1 MSLPELATRRRVT
14 VGMLTLT
21 MVLFGLIGLSGLKVN
36 LLPDL
41 SYPTLTVRTEYEGAA
56 PLEIENLISQPVE
69 EAVGVV
75 KNVRKVHSV
84 SRTGQSDVVLEFAWG
99 TDMDMASLEVRD
111 KLDTLQ
117 LPLEAKKPLLLRF
130 NPSTD
135 PILRLGLTT
144 DGCADKEATPD
155 NGIAPTAAAKAACT
169 PTAVSEIEL
178 KQLRRFADD
187 DLKKRIEPVSGVAA
201 VKVGGG
207 LEDEIDVAID
217 QQQLARLGI
226 DINDVI
232 TRLKNEN
239 VNASGGRI
247 DEGSQRF
254 LVRTI
259 NQFKTLD
266 EMRELLIKVDGN
278 VPVKLK
284 DIATVTQGFKERE
297 GIVRIDGREAIEL
310 AVYKEGDANTV
321 SVAKAVNA
329 TTERL
334 KDSLPRGARLTT
346 IEDQSVFIE
355 HALSEV
361 RFDALLGGVL
371 AILIIFFFLGHAWST
386 FIISLSLPVSLIATF
401 FFMGQLH
408 LSLNVMSLGGLA
420 LATGMVVDDSIV
432 VLENIARLREK
443 GLGIVEAA
451 VKGTAEVGMAVT
463 ASTLTTVAVFFP
475 LVFVQGVAGQLFR
488 DQALTIT
495 FAMLISLIVAMTLIP
510 MLASLRGRA
519 PLSYKDEPVDQ
530 ETLWSKAW
538 RSTLA
543 LLVWPLR
550 GPLTLWK
557 VVLFVLTLLPRL
569 AAAALYFVL
578 MSVLVLFSAA
588 IRFGARGAFFIGD
601 LLQGRRTGLTFAY
614 ARNALAWG
622 MNALRW
628 PYASADVPDRKGALF
643 ALTLLP
649 KVALVPLIVI
659 AVVACAVMPP
669 LVYLFGLV
677 ARFILHWLGWATN
690 TGYTRAARA
699 YHGFL
704 PSALAHPGRVLGF
717 AALTFG
723 LALALVP
730 TLGLDLIPQL
740 AQGRFDMTVTLPPG
754 TPLAETDKVVGE
766 ISTRHAKDPG
776 VASIYGVAGA
786 GTRLDANPTES
797 GENIA
802 RLSIAL
808 ADGGSK
814 AIEAAEVDR
823 LRTGMASHAD
833 AEVKFARPQ
842 LFSFS
847 APLEV
852 EIRGYDL
859 DALAK
864 AGHRLGELMKASPRF
879 ADIKSTVE
887 GGYPEIQIKFDQD
900 RAAALGMTTRDIAD
914 RVVRKVKGEVATRYD
929 FRDRKIDVLVRSRL
943 SDRGSVDDIR
953 NLVVGYVAAG
963 NATSSTASS
972 STPSSGGTSATVNAT
987 PTSTTASVST
997 GTGTKATTV
1006 SDTARTSADTPIR
1019 LSSVAEVIATE
1030 GPSEIH
1036 RVSAERV
1043 AIVSANLRYGDLGS
1057 AVREIN
1063 DIVSKNPLAA
1073 GVKVHVGG
1081 QSEELDSSVKSLM
1094 FALGLAI
1101 FLVYLVMASQFESL
1115 LHPFVIMF
1123 SIPLAAVGA
1132 VLALKLT
1139 RSPVSVVVFIGLIML
1154 VGIVVKN
1161 AIVLIDRVNQLR
1173 EAGVAKRDAIAQG
1186 AESRLRPIVMTTLC
1200 TLIGFSPLAIGVGE
1214 GAEVRAPMAITVIG
1228 GLAVSTLL
1236 TLVVIPVVYDLLD
1249 RRGDAWYRAR
1259 GERHRAKAM
1268 KKAQGDE
1275 DGDHAAGEPE
1285 GQHA

>member
-21 MVLFGLIGLSGLKVN
+21 MVLFGLIGLAGLKVN

-135 PILRLGLTT
+135 PIIRLGLTAQGDT
-144 DGCADKEATPD
+144 TEAQ
-155 NGIAPTAAAKAACT
+155 
-169 PTAVSEIEL
+169 L

-187 DLKKRIEPVSGVAA
+187 DLKKRIEPVAGVAA

-217 QQQLARLGI
+217 QQKLARLGI

-247 DEGSQRF
+247 EEASQRF

-278 VPVKLK
+278 VPIRLK
-284 DIATVTQGFKERE
+284 DLAEVRQGYKERE

-310 AVYKEGDANTV
+310 AIYKEGDANTV
-321 SVAKAVNA
+321 SVATAVKAQLA
-329 TTERL
+329 KL
-334 KDSLPRGARLTT
+334 KDTLPGGATLTT
-346 IEDQSVFIE
+346 IEDQSIFIE

-361 RFDALLGGVL
+361 KFDALLGGVL
-371 AILIIFFFLGHAWST
+371 AILIIFFFLGDSWST

-443 GLGIVEAA
+443 GVPILEAA
-451 VKGTAEVGMAVT
+451 VRGTAEVGMAVT

-475 LVFVQGVAGQLFR
+475 LVFVQGIAGQLFR

-495 FAMLISLIVAMTLIP
+495 FAMLVSLVVSMTLIP
-510 MLASLRGRA
+510 MLASLKGRS
-519 PLSYKDEPVDQ
+519 PLAYRDEPVSPPRPLPSNRVLRAAVVAARALG
-530 ETLWSKAW
+530 EFLGHTLPRAFG
-538 RSTLA
+538 A
-543 LLVWPLR
+543 LIALVARVCGLVF
-550 GPLTLWK
+550 G
-557 VVLFVLTLLPRL
+557 TLLRAIGRVVIWPYDRAAAYYHRSL
-569 AAAALYFVL
+569 PKALEHPWRVLGLSAAAL
-578 MSVLVLFSAA
+578 AA
-588 IRFGARGAFFIGD
+588 
-601 LLQGRRTGLTFAY
+601 T
-614 ARNALAWG
+614 
-622 MNALRW
+622 
-628 PYASADVPDRKGALF
+628 
-643 ALTLLP
+643 
-649 KVALVPLIVI
+649 
-659 AVVACAVMPP
+659 
-669 LVYLFGLV
+669 
-677 ARFILHWLGWATN
+677 
-690 TGYTRAARA
+690 
-699 YHGFL
+699 
-704 PSALAHPGRVLGF
+704 
-717 AALTFG
+717 
-723 LALALVP
+723 LALVP

-754 TPLAETDKVVGE
+754 TPLAETDRLVAQVSE
-766 ISTRHAKDPG
+766 RHAKDPG

-808 ADGGSK
+808 KDGGSK
-814 AIEAAEVDR
+814 AVEAAEIER
-823 LRTGMASHAD
+823 LRTGMTRAD
-833 AEVKFARPQ
+833 ASMKFARPQ

-847 APLEV
+847 APLEI

-864 AGHRLGELMKASPRF
+864 GGQRLADLMKASPRF
-879 ADIKSTVE
+879 TDVKSTVE
-887 GGYPEIQIKFDQD
+887 GGYPEIQVRFDQD
-900 RAAALGMTTRDIAD
+900 RAAALGLTTRDIAD
-914 RVVRKVKGEVATRYD
+914 RLVRKVKGEVATRYE
-929 FRDRKIDVLVRSRL
+929 FRDRKIDVLVRARAA
-943 SDRGSVDDIR
+943 DRGSVEDIR
-953 NLVVGYVAAG
+953 NLVVGYVPAPAAASGSGSTAGSGSSSSAAAG
-963 NATSSTASS
+963 GA
-972 STPSSGGTSATVNAT
+972 
-987 PTSTTASVST
+987 TTAASE
-997 GTGTKATTV
+997 
-1006 SDTARTSADTPIR
+1006 TARSSNDTPIR
-1019 LSSVAEVIATE
+1019 LSAVAEVLASE

-1036 RVSAERV
+1036 RVSQERV
-1043 AIVSANLRYGDLGS
+1043 AIVSSNLRYGDLSS
-1057 AVREIN
+1057 AVAEVQDLIAQH
-1063 DIVSKNPLAA
+1063 PLAA
-1073 GVKVHVGG
+1073 GVKTRIGG
-1081 QSEELDSSVKSLM
+1081 QSEELDSSVHSLL

-1132 VLALKLT
+1132 ILALKL
-1139 RSPVSVVVFIGLIML
+1139 SGSAISVVVFIGLIML

-1173 EAGVAKRDAIAQG
+1173 EAGVPKRQALAQG

-1214 GAEVRAPMAITVIG
+1214 GAEVRAPMALTVIG

-1249 RRGDAWYRAR
+1249 RRGDAWYVQR
-1259 GERHRAKAM
+1259 GLR
-1268 KKAQGDE
+1268 
-1275 DGDHAAGEPE
+1275 HAASATVPDRDTPPGGTPTGEP
-1285 GQHA
+1285 A